1 MLPVLKFVRYSQV
14 EKPMSLKM
22 WKTEISGYSYRE
34 VDLCTT

>member
-14 EKPMSLKM
+14 EKTMSLQM
-22 WKTEISGYSYRE
+22 QKTEISGYSYRE